1 MPRVAILADTHVPSR
16 AAALPGWVREE
27 LAAADHVLH
36 AGDVD
41 SREALAV
48 IEDRSAELTVVAG
61 NVDPPI
67 DLPRVATATVGG
79 VTFVVT
85 HGTGPA
91 ESYRDRVT
99 GLVREHDPGAFDPA
113 TGEDEAGADAAG
125 EGATGPGPVGVS
137 GHSHEVLDEVYD
149 GVRLLN
155 PGSATGAFPAD
166 RATMY
171 RATAENGE
179 LDVELL
185 EG

>member
-1 MPRVAILADTHVPSR
+1 MSRVAMLADTHVPSR

-27 LAAADHVLH
+27 LAAADHVIH

-41 SREALAV
+41 SRAALEAIEAL
-48 IEDRSAELTVVAG
+48 SADLTVVAG

-67 DLPRVATATVGG
+67 DLPRVATATIGG

-91 ESYRDRVT
+91 ESYRDRVA
-99 GLVREHDPGAFDPA
+99 GIVREHDPGAA
-113 TGEDEAGADAAG
+113 TDDDS
-125 EGATGPGPVGVS
+125 TGPVGVS
-137 GHSHEVLDEVYD
+137 GHSHEVLDTVHD
-149 GVRLLN
+149 GIRLLN
-155 PGSATGAFPAD
+155 PGSATGAFPAERTTMV
-166 RATMY
+166 RA
-171 RATAENGE
+171 AAENGD